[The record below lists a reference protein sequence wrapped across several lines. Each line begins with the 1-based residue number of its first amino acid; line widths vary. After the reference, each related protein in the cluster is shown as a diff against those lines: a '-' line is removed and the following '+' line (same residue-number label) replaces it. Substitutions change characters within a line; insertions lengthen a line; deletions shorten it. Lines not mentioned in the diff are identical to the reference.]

1 MSGAACALV
10 CGNTVKT
17 MAMHEG
23 SAAMTGILDWVGLSG
38 VIALLAGAAG
48 YGQLRSDV
56 KALKERDTSQAN
68 QIAIARLEEQMKAIR
83 DDVTDIKRAVVK

>member
-1 MSGAACALV
+1 MQ
-10 CGNTVKT
+10 
-17 MAMHEG
+17 EG
-23 SAAMTGILDWVGLSG
+23 SGMGEVLDWVGLSG

-83 DDVTDIKRAVVK
+83 DDVADIKKAVMK